1 VSEVRATNYDAIA
14 DSYDRRYAFQR
25 YEGIV
30 ETVLGFVG
38 SGCAAVLEVGC
49 GTGHWLQLLDGRVT
63 RVAGMDVSA
72 NMLTRAAATA
82 PRAWLVRGRAE
93 AAPWIDGAFDRIV
106 CVNALHHFTSRE
118 LFFAEARRM
127 LRQGG
132 GLLTVGLDP
141 HAGRDSWWVY
151 DYFPETIAIDRA
163 RFAPVRIIRGELAK
177 AGFSWAE
184 SAEAHH
190 IESQRLLT
198 EVFPQGI
205 DRAIT
210 SQLVVLSDDEFS
222 RGAQRIAEASRT
234 SGGDLPLVA
243 DLRFYATTGWV
254 G

>member
-1 VSEVRATNYDAIA
+1 MSDVRTTNYDAIA
-14 DSYDRRYAFQR
+14 DSYDRRYAFQG

-30 ETVLGFVG
+30 ETVRGFVG
-38 SGCAAVLEVGC
+38 SGCGAVLEVGC
-49 GTGHWLQLLDGRVT
+49 GTGHWLQLLDGRAT
-63 RVAGMDVSA
+63 RVAGMDVSW
-72 NMLTRAAATA
+72 NMLARAAATA

-93 AAPWIDGAFDRIV
+93 AAPWTDGAFDRIV
-106 CVNALHHFTSRE
+106 CINALHHFTSRE
-118 LFFAEARRM
+118 QFFVEARRM
-127 LRQGG
+127 LRPGG

-151 DYFPETIAIDRA
+151 DYFPETVAIDRA

-177 AGFSWAE
+177 AGFAWAE

-190 IESQRLLT
+190 LESHRLLRD
-198 EVFPQGI
+198 VFPQGI

-222 RGAQRIAEASRT
+222 RGQQRIAEAART
-234 SGGDLPLVA
+234 RGGDLPIAA